1 MNPRHPLPPDIL
13 LFERGWLSSNNVLL
27 LGRETTALVDSGY
40 TSHSAQTLALV
51 ERALGGRALDLLI
64 NTHLHSDHC
73 GGNAEL
79 QGRYPKLRTHIPPGE
94 ADAVRQWDESRLSY
108 LPTGQECPR
117 FEFDSTLQPGTLVAL
132 GDRTWQVHAAPGHD
146 PHAVLLF
153 EPVSRVLISGDA
165 LWQRGFGV
173 VFPEMWGEP
182 SFAEVAATLDL
193 IELLQPAYV
202 IPGHGPGFEG
212 VQATLAVARERL
224 DIFVRYPHKHARH
237 AVKVLIK
244 FKLLDAKRIS
254 RDALGAWLCRADYL
268 EQVRQRFAPDKDLKD
283 WGAELLSEL
292 IKSGAAREEGDF
304 IFDSP

>member
-1 MNPRHPLPPDIL
+1 MNLQHQLPPDIQV
-13 LFERGWLSSNNVLL
+13 FERGWLSSNNVLL
-27 LGRETTALVDSGY
+27 LGRESTALVDSGY
-40 TSHSAQTLALV
+40 TTHSAQTLALV
-51 ERALGGRALDLLI
+51 ERALGGRPLDLLI

-73 GGNAEL
+73 GGNHEL
-79 QGRYPKLRTHIPPGE
+79 QARYPKLRTQIPPGE
-94 ADAVRQWDESRLSY
+94 ADAVRQWDESKLSY

-117 FEFDSTLQPGTLVAL
+117 FKFDSSLTSGALVGP
-132 GDRTWQVHAAPGHD
+132 GDRVWEVHAAPGHD

-193 IELLQPAYV
+193 IESLQPACV
-202 IPGHGPGFEG
+202 IPGHGSAFDE
-212 VQATLAVARERL
+212 VQAALAVARERL
-224 DIFVRYPHKHARH
+224 DIFVRYPDKHARH

-254 RDALGAWLCRADYL
+254 RTALAEWLDGADYL

-283 WGAELLSEL
+283 WSAELLAEL
-292 IKSGAAREEGDF
+292 IKSGAGRVEGDF
-304 IFDSP
+304 ILDSP